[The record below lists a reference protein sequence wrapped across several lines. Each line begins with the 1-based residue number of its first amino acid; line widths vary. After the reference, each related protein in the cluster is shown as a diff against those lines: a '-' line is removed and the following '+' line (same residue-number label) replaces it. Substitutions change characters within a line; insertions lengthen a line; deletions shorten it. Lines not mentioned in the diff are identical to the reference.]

1 MGTKRVGLA
10 RVEALIE
17 QLKRDLDLSGA
28 TLSGGAVSGGSVSGV
43 TGLATAVQT
52 VAALGEDK
60 DDAAA
65 IAATAPLVLV
75 TGANGTTGVELP
87 ALSAVSAG
95 SIFII
100 ANTVAQILKVYPNQG
115 DKILPLADNQAVTVA
130 ASCVLICVA
139 ADADKW
145 VGIEGTAISA

>member
-1 MGTKRVGLA
+1 MGTKRVGLK
-10 RVEALIE
+10 RVEALME
-17 QLKRDLDLSGA
+17 GLKRDLDLSSS
-28 TLSGGAVSGGSVSGV
+28 TLTGGAVSGA
-43 TGLATAVQT
+43 TGLSCAVQT

-75 TGANGTTGVELP
+75 TGADGTKGVELP
-87 ALSAVSAG
+87 ALSAVPAG

-100 ANTVAQILKVYPNQG
+100 ANTVAQILKVYPNEG
-115 DKILPLADNQAVTVA
+115 DKVLPLADNADVTVA

-145 VGIEGTAISA
+145 VGIEGAVISGA